1 MQINYTV
8 EAFSSLVRLIN
19 FIEQTNSEGAGGRWL
34 DKFEIFIQVKL
45 SAAAAVKISLC
56 NNLTFQKLNLRCLYY
71 SDWVIAFS
79 LSDDNVLIEALIHKS
94 RITD

>member
-8 EAFSSLVRLIN
+8 EAFSSLIRLIN
-19 FIEQTNSEGAGGRWL
+19 FIEKTNTEGAGVRWL
-34 DKFEIFIQVKL
+34 DRFEIFLQSKL
-45 SAAAAVKISLC
+45 STAVKISLC
-56 NNLTFQKLNLRCLYY
+56 NNLTFQRLNLRCIYY

-79 LSDDNVLIEALIHKS
+79 LSADQVLIEALIHKS

>member
-19 FIEQTNSEGAGGRWL
+19 FIEQTNTEGAGLRWL

-45 SAAAAVKISLC
+45 SAAVKISLC
-56 NNLTFQKLNLRCLYY
+56 NNLTFQKLNLKCIYY

-79 LSDDNVLIEALIHKS
+79 VSSDNVLIEALIHKS
-94 RITD
+94 RIRD